1 MPSPH
6 VVVHGVHRG
15 QAVHRQQAVRAVP
28 RAAVDPRRRWYFSDR
43 ESVRTPA
50 RYSAEATLSPS
61 SNGTD
66 CPSNSNDATPQLTSF
81 VRVSRVRVVQ
91 VLHPMA
97 WNQRSRCGPSGF
109 SGR

>member
-1 MPSPH
+1 MHACTAGSPST
-6 VVVHGVHRG
+6 VTRQFG
-15 QAVHRQQAVRAVP
+15 QSPVP
-28 RAAVDPRRRWYFSDR
+28 QYRPRRRWYFSDR

-50 RYSAEATLSPS
+50 RYSADATLSPS
-61 SNGTD
+61 SNGSD
-66 CPSNSNDATPQLTSF
+66 LPSNSNDPMPQLTSF

-97 WNQRSRCGPSGF
+97 WNQRSRCMPSGF